1 MMIETMSSKRA
12 KNDRRLDAVFTALA
26 DPTRRRIVARLAR
39 GPTFVGDL
47 AEPFAM
53 SLPAVSKHLGVLER
67 AGLVHRERD
76 GRMRRC
82 RLDARPLAPAALFIH
97 RYRAFWESKL
107 AELARYVEPLHAK
120 SRHAPPKRRQGVA

>member
-1 MMIETMSSKRA
+1 MSSNRA
-12 KNDRRLDAVFTALA
+12 RSIDDRRLDAVFAALA
-26 DPTRRRIVARLAR
+26 DPTRRRIVARLAK

-53 SLPAVSKHLGVLER
+53 SLPAVTKHLDVLER

-82 RLDARPLAPAALFIH
+82 RLDTRPLEPAALFIH
-97 RYRAFWESKL
+97 RYRAFWETKL
-107 AELARYVEPLHAK
+107 AALARYVEPRRAK
-120 SRHAPPKRRQGVA
+120 RSTP

>member
-1 MMIETMSSKRA
+1 MITNTMSSRSA
-12 KNDRRLDAVFTALA
+12 LADRRLDAVFTALA

-39 GPTFVGDL
+39 GPMFVGEL

-53 SLPAVSKHLGVLER
+53 SLPAVTKHLDVLER

-82 RLDARPLAPAALFIH
+82 RLDARPLEPAALFIH
-97 RYRAFWESKL
+97 RYRTFWETKL
-107 AELARYVEPLHAK
+107 AELANYVEPLHA
-120 SRHAPPKRRQGVA
+120 RRRRA